1 MLKRTLA
8 LAALILAASPF
19 GAAQA
24 APVAYVRVCTLYGAM
39 YYYLPGTETC
49 VNANTGRTKTKTEY
63 GVVDGVTQ
71 TEQDALDALEG
82 AAISMALPG
91 TVVDPGKHF
100 GVSAHFGTF
109 EGQNAL
115 GVGGAFRLNDNVT
128 FDGGVG
134 VGLSYHT
141 VGGRAGFNI
150 SW

>member
-1 MLKRTLA
+1 MKRILS
-8 LAALILAASPF
+8 LAAVIFAAGLTSNVDASP
-19 GAAQA
+19 
-24 APVAYVRVCTLYGAM
+24 VEYVKICTVYGAM
-39 YYYLPGTETC
+39 YFYIPGTDTC
-49 VNANTGRTKTKTEY
+49 VNANTGQTKKNTES
-63 GVVDGVTQ
+63 GVVNGVTQ

-82 AAISMALPG
+82 AAIGMALPG
-91 TVVDPGKHF
+91 TIVDPGKHF
-100 GVSAHFGTF
+100 GVSAHLGTF

-141 VGGRAGFNI
+141 VGGRAGFNV